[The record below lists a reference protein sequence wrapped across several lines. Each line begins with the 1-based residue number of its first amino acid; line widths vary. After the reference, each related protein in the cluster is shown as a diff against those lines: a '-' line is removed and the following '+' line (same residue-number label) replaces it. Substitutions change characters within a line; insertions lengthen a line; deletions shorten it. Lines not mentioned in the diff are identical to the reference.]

1 MSHWPSR
8 LGSDQILHLVMKKD
22 AAFPVHSYRFTADLL
37 WRPKLRPKPITCLKT
52 AKDTTRRHT
61 TGRVLLITW
70 SVDAACRLAASPL
83 KQTMALGG
91 VSVNDRLRKLEGVL
105 MLPRS
110 QWYTHVGF
118 TMNTEGAAATFAQA
132 HLCKKSLLFEALLWS
147 SVKIN

>member
-8 LGSDQILHLVMKKD
+8 LGSDQILHLVMQKD

-37 WRPKLRPKPITCLKT
+37 WRLKLRPKPITCLKT

-61 TGRVLLITW
+61 VGCVLLITW

-91 VSVNDRLRKLEGVL
+91 VSVNSKAFSCCHVLNDTLMWGSRWIQKALQPLLRKRTCAKRAFNSRR
-105 MLPRS
+105 RS
-110 QWYTHVGF
+110 GRAWRLT
-118 TMNTEGAAATFAQA
+118 ND
-132 HLCKKSLLFEALLWS
+132 C
-147 SVKIN
+147 